1 MKPIIAVLSIIVTLG
16 LGACSTAQVAPKK
29 VTLTTCTPGDPGK
42 PAILHD
48 SYAEEGRVVRIA
60 H

>member
-1 MKPIIAVLSIIVTLG
+1 MKPLIALLAIVLTLG
-16 LGACSTAQVAPKK
+16 LGACSSPQAAPKK
-29 VTLTTCTPGDPGK
+29 VTLGSCAPGDPGK